1 MRKTLAV
8 ASACAAALLSALGA
22 ATASADGVVPSG
34 IGQEAGSHQSASS
47 TATSTQTGAS
57 NTAVNLAILSPGA
70 HSGDVNQANNSGA
83 QSSAGNT
90 NTTTQ
95 NATQN
100 GGGNVQGVGQAAY
113 NGQDA
118 SSTATSTQDHPSNT
132 AINVSILSPGA
143 SSGSVNQ
150 ANNSY
155 AQSEAGNTNTTT
167 QNATSGGG
175 GGGGGVQGIG
185 QEAKNHQDASSTATS
200 TQDHPSNTAV
210 NLTILGGKKHDGG
223 CCKDDSGCCK
233 DDGYDHKKVD
243 GYDDHAKPGDVN
255 QANNSGA
262 ISSAGN
268 TNTTTQNA
276 TQGGS
281 KAPYDDHSPC
291 KDACDSAPR
300 CDSCDDHGS
309 IGVQGIGQ
317 EAKSH
322 QSATSSAT
330 STQTS
335 PSNKAITLNI
345 LSPGAQS
352 GDVNQANNSYA
363 QSMAGN
369 TNTTT
374 QNASQGAKGW
384 GVQGIGQLAKNHQD
398 ATSSATSTQWCP
410 ENVAVGPFKS
420 VNQANN
426 SGATSSA
433 GNTNT
438 TTQNAPQW
446 WWFRPVAL

>member
-34 IGQEAGSHQSASS
+34 IGQSAGSGQSASS

-57 NTAVNLAILSPGA
+57 NTAVNLNILSPGA

-83 QSSAGNT
+83 TSSAGNT

-95 NATQN
+95 NASQY

-155 AQSEAGNTNTTT
+155 AESSAGNTNTTT
-167 QNATSGGG
+167 QNASQGGG

-185 QEAKNHQDASSTATS
+185 QEAKSHQDASSTATS
-200 TQDHPSNTAV
+200 TQDHPSNTAI
-210 NLTILGGKKHDGG
+210 NLSILGGKKHDGG
-223 CCKDDSGCCK
+223 CCNK
-233 DDGYDHKKVD
+233 DDGYDGKKVD
-243 GYDDHAKPGDVN
+243 GYDDHAKSGDVN

-262 ISSAGN
+262 VSSAGN

-276 TQGGS
+276 TQGGG
-281 KAPYDDHSPC
+281 KAPYDDKKSC
-291 KDACDSAPR
+291 DGGCDSAPR
-300 CDSCDDHGS
+300 CDSCDGHDS
-309 IGVQGIGQ
+309 PIGVQGIGQ
-317 EAKSH
+317 LAKNH

-363 QSMAGN
+363 ESSAGN

-374 QNASQGAKGW
+374 QNASQGGKGW
-384 GVQGIGQLAKNHQD
+384 GVQGIGQEAFNWQD
-398 ATSSATSTQWCP
+398 ASSAATSTQYCP

-426 SGATSSA
+426 SGAVSSA

-446 WWFRPVAL
+446 WWFRPVAI